1 MKRAEKRKEEYE
13 NLKKC
18 IQFINKKAIECD
30 IKDFDILVDISRHLN
45 SIHLHLNK

>member
-1 MKRAEKRKEEYE
+1 MKREQKRKAEYE

-30 IKDFDILVDISRHLN
+30 IKDFNIYIYISRYLN